1 MLPPAAGVVPL
12 TLWILL
18 KGAALLL
25 VIDQVAVGKSSDIK
39 NPGNWC
45 IPAKLTFI
53 SIQEFSIWKMRNLSG
68 IYGCVMWCERCQ
80 IIEITPRQISISFLT
95 MFSLTKLILLSTPY
109 FEQPAW
115 NLATSK
121 PLSTTS
127 TVARGSA
134 AKGHINLH
142 DHRPPWENRV
152 STPRP
157 RLL

>member
-53 SIQEFSIWKMRNLSG
+53 SIQEFSI
-68 IYGCVMWCERCQ
+68 
-80 IIEITPRQISISFLT
+80 
-95 MFSLTKLILLSTPY
+95 
-109 FEQPAW
+109 
-115 NLATSK
+115 
-121 PLSTTS
+121 
-127 TVARGSA
+127 
-134 AKGHINLH
+134 
-142 DHRPPWENRV
+142 
-152 STPRP
+152 
-157 RLL
+157 